1 MGNETAHDTDNIS
14 IKPTT
19 IPACEAKTICLVGQ
33 RQREPEVIGAMHDAD
48 TETCSKK

>member
-1 MGNETAHDTDNIS
+1 
-14 IKPTT
+14 
-19 IPACEAKTICLVGQ
+19 VGQ